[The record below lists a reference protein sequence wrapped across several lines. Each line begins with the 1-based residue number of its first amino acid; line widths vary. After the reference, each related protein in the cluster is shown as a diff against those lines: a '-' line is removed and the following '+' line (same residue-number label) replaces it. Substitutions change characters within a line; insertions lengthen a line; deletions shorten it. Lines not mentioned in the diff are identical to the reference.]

1 MKKRLRKKKHKGE
14 FAVLGRQIVVRRSS
28 SNDPQAFLDRFI
40 EIVEANGCVCGGS
53 SSPEVL
59 DVVIE
64 LGQRNQNLDQRMNE
78 IVNAIRSDTTV
89 SSIAVGDEF
98 DVWYGDPIME
108 LKSSGATAMP
118 ACQPPAGVR

>member
-14 FAVLGRQIVVRRSS
+14 FAVFGRQIVVRRSS

-59 DVVIE
+59 DVVSYTASSDR
-64 LGQRNQNLDQRMNE
+64 GPNQDRPSE
-78 IVNAIRSDTTV
+78 
-89 SSIAVGDEF
+89 
-98 DVWYGDPIME
+98 
-108 LKSSGATAMP
+108 
-118 ACQPPAGVR
+118 